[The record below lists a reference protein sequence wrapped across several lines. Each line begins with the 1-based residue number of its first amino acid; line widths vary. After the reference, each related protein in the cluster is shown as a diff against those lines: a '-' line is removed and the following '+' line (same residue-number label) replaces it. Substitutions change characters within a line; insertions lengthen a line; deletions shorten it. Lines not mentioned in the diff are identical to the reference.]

1 MLKLDPK
8 KKKRKAGM
16 RAGMTRAGIAE
27 AASKVRLSGGAENFS
42 ICAVAKALGVVPATI
57 RSHFKGGMDDLLAEI
72 TRSALTELTPPY
84 KPQQDPKDYL
94 RSFFRTAL
102 AAFRQQPQLG
112 RLVVAHLS
120 DDPLLSPVFAERIC
134 ATLAAIAKTQDV
146 GWAFQL
152 FLNRLAGLVI
162 METASWLASEP
173 EAVKTKVHKQTSVL
187 SGAEFPTLKFAS
199 EKLAADLIKRGA
211 AGHADK
217 VANATAD
224 VLIAELAKG
233 GS

>member
-1 MLKLDPK
+1 MMLVLK

-16 RAGMTRAGIAE
+16 RAGMTRAKIVE
-27 AASKVRLSGGAENFS
+27 AASKVRLAGGADNFS
-42 ICAVAKALGVVPATI
+42 IRAVAKALDVVPATI
-57 RSHFKGGMDDLLAEI
+57 RSHFKGGMGDLLDEI
-72 TRSALTELTPPY
+72 TRSALAELTPPY

-94 RSFFRTAL
+94 RDFFRTTL

-112 RLVVAHLS
+112 RLVIAHLS

-146 GWAFQL
+146 GSALQL

-162 METASWLASEP
+162 MGTASWLASEP
-173 EAVKTKVHKQTSVL
+173 EAVKAKVLGQTSVL
-187 SGAEFPTLKFAS
+187 SGAEFPTLKFAG

-211 AGHADK
+211 AGYLDTVADET
-217 VANATAD
+217 VDA
-224 VLIAELAKG
+224 LIAELAKG

>member
-1 MLKLDPK
+1 VLKLVLK

-16 RAGMTRAGIAE
+16 RAGMTRARIAE
-27 AASKVRLSGGAENFS
+27 AAGKVRLEGGADNFS
-42 ICAVAKALGVVPATI
+42 IRAVAKALGVVPATI

-72 TRSALTELTPPY
+72 TRSALTPPY

-94 RSFFRTAL
+94 RGFFRSAL
-102 AAFRQQPQLG
+102 AAFRQRPQLG

-134 ATLAAIAKTQDV
+134 ATLAAIAKTKDV

-152 FLNRLAGLVI
+152 FLNRLSGLVI
-162 METASWLASEP
+162 METASWLANEP
-173 EAVKTKVHKQTSVL
+173 GAVKTKIHKQTSVL

-211 AGHADK
+211 AGYVDK
-217 VANATAD
+217 VANTTAD
-224 VLIAELAKG
+224 ALIAELAKG